1 MSRNHKQ
8 WNAVDENTLK
18 TLFDK
23 KVLYSNIAKTL
34 NRSVDAVQARV
45 VKKIIVPQFDKQ
57 YIKNYRN
64 YFVESYANY
73 YKINTKDFSRYLM
86 YAGFPEEHKTDTET
100 DTSSTDS
107 DDYLTDTDTSSDTSS
122 TTTSNSAEILEYL
135 KILESKINVLS
146 RKIDRMSKKL

>member
-1 MSRNHKQ
+1 MSRNNKQ
-8 WNAVDENTLK
+8 WNTVDENTLK

-23 KVLYSNIAKTL
+23 KVPYSNIAKTL

-45 VKKIIVPQFDKQ
+45 VKKLIVPQFDKQ

-86 YAGFPEEHKTDTET
+86 YAGFPEEHKTDIET

-107 DDYLTDTDTSSDTSS
+107 DDYLTDTDTSSS
-122 TTTSNSAEILEYL
+122 TTSSNSAEILEYL